1 MGWNPTCSGGP
12 SLHLYTAHTE
22 LATGP
27 IITVKAEI
35 ALLDI
40 YTQLHCPL
48 CRYRKYRIIRV
59 VGWRV
64 NFPSGAPANFA
75 GLLAASQGI
84 CRMCMAEMAPPDM
97 PPVCAVFPILFCSVF
112 RRTEQVYQR
121 AIPCISSGPVLPIP
135 RDQDQCG
142 HGRKQ
147 LLHIGM
153 FPTSRCRPAQWASR
167 KWFHMLSLKPFP

>member
-84 CRMCMAEMAPPDM
+84 GGLNRFINEQFHAFRLVQFSQFPEIRISAVMVANSFFIS
-97 PPVCAVFPILFCSVF
+97 VCSLHLAVVLRNGLQGNGFTCFLSNHFLEV
-112 RRTEQVYQR
+112 RAYGKVLKQR
-121 AIPCISSGPVLPIP
+121 A
-135 RDQDQCG
+135 
-142 HGRKQ
+142 
-147 LLHIGM
+147 
-153 FPTSRCRPAQWASR
+153 A
-167 KWFHMLSLKPFP
+167 